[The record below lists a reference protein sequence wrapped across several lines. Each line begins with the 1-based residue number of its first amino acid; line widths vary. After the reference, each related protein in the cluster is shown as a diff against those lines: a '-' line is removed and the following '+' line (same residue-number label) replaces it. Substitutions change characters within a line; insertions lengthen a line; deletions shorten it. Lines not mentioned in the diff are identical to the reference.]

1 MLRKRENII
10 ARVIHDSYFLIDIKQ
25 KYLGDKARIYE
36 VNGIGYYIWN
46 QLDRV
51 SEVDE
56 IVDLLVN
63 EITEDINRNLIKR
76 DVEEF
81 INVLQSE
88 NFLEGIDGRK

>member
-25 KYLGDKARIYE
+25 KYLDDKARIYE